1 MVNRLARR
9 GGLSPGSEL
18 YGRAFENWVFHELS
32 ACQGPKGPVRRASEA
47 ENGIEIADL
56 TVTGQSSHK
65 SDVHP
70 GATWGLRAD
79 DVLMQVKTCGAGR
92 TDATR
97 RRPRRGPDRAG
108 RSPRL
113 TPVRFPPDTTPI
125 GSSMPGQRFSSVF
138 VCLGLAFAAAG
149 SGAAR
154 PAPAA
159 EAPGQPGPSGG
170 WQRQLL
176 DRYCV
181 TCHNGRLRTAGLALD
196 EHDVAAVA
204 GAPAVWETV
213 VRKLRAGAMPPM
225 PRPRPDAA
233 AYERFVG
240 WLEAELDRAAAA
252 NPDPGRTEAFHRLN
266 RTEYHHAVRDL
277 LDVEID
283 VAELLPADGASYGFD
298 NIAGVLGVS
307 PTLIERYLAAA
318 RKISRIAVGR
328 PAPSAT
334 AEVFRLA
341 SDLPQDDWVAG
352 MPFGTRGGGAFRHTF
367 PEDADYDFRV
377 RLARN
382 AGDDLAVFEAPH
394 TLEVSLDG
402 ALARTFTVGG
412 PPPDAPRDSDE
423 YRAWRDRQRT
433 IDGDWAF
440 RLPVGAGPRELRVTF
455 VRKTAA
461 YPETLRQ
468 PYLRPYTSITGGD
481 TRVQPYLGSVTVTG
495 PFAAGGGPPA
505 EDPPSR
511 RRIFVC
517 RPDGDADA
525 EAAGAACAR
534 RILSGLARRAY
545 RRPVTAADLAVLLRF
560 FDDGRRE
567 GGFDA
572 GIEMALRWLL
582 ASPEFVLRVERD
594 PAGAEPGSSYAISG
608 LELASRLSFF
618 LWSSIPD
625 DELLDLAV
633 EGRLREPDVLE
644 GQVRRMLADER
655 ARALVTS
662 FASQWLHLRNVPA
675 VAPDE
680 DRFPDVGEGL
690 RQAMRRETEL
700 FVESVFREDRN
711 VLDLLTADYTFVNE
725 RLARHYGMPRIYG
738 DHFRRVPLAGEARR
752 GLLGH
757 ASILSVTSYPNR
769 TSPVLRGK
777 WVLENL
783 LGTPPALPPPDV
795 PALEET
801 TGSGEALSMR
811 EATERHRASPACAS
825 CHRLMDPPG
834 FALEQFDAVGRFR
847 TRSAANTP
855 IDASGELPGGV
866 RFDGAAG
873 LRAALVRDPGRFA
886 GTLTEKLLTYALGRG
901 LEPYDAPA
909 VRAIV
914 RAAARDGYR
923 FSSLVVGI
931 VESAPFRMRRAE
943 S

>member
-1 MVNRLARR
+1 MVKPPAHKPVPRRRRVELLLCGMLA
-9 GGLSPGSEL
+9 
-18 YGRAFENWVFHELS
+18 VFWM
-32 ACQGPKGPVRRASEA
+32 
-47 ENGIEIADL
+47 
-56 TVTGQSSHK
+56 
-65 SDVHP
+65 
-70 GATWGLRAD
+70 ATA
-79 DVLMQVKTCGAGR
+79 
-92 TDATR
+92 ATR
-97 RRPRRGPDRAG
+97 
-108 RSPRL
+108 
-113 TPVRFPPDTTPI
+113 
-125 GSSMPGQRFSSVF
+125 
-138 VCLGLAFAAAG
+138 
-149 SGAAR
+149 
-154 PAPAA
+154 AA
-159 EAPGQPGPSGG
+159 EPTVPEAGASAQRQQASADG
-170 WQRQLL
+170 WQRALL

-181 TCHNGRLRTAGLALD
+181 ACHNERLRTADLTLD
-196 EHDVAAVA
+196 THDVTRIAD
-204 GAPAVWETV
+204 APDIWETV
-213 VRKLRAGAMPPM
+213 ARKLRAGAMPPL
-225 PRPRPDAA
+225 PRTRPDAA
-233 AYERFVG
+233 TYDRFVG

-252 NPDPGRTEAFHRLN
+252 HPNPGRTEAFHRLN

-277 LDVEID
+277 LDLEID
-283 VAELLPADGASYGFD
+283 VTELLPADGASYGFD

-307 PTLIERYLAAA
+307 PTLLERYLAAA
-318 RKISRIAVGR
+318 RKISRVAVGR

-352 MPFGTRGGGAFRHTF
+352 MPFGTRGGGAFRHVF
-367 PEDADYDFRV
+367 PEDADYVFRI

-382 AGDDLAVFEAPH
+382 AGDNLAVFEAPH
-394 TLEVSLDG
+394 ALEASLDG
-402 ALARTFTVGG
+402 ALVRTFTVGG
-412 PPPDAPRDSDE
+412 PPPADAPPDSDA
-423 YRAWRDRQRT
+423 YRAWRDRQRA
-433 IDGDWAF
+433 IDSDWEF
-440 RLPVGAGPRELRVTF
+440 RLPVKAGPHDLRVTF

-495 PFAAGGGPPA
+495 PFASSGGAPV
-505 EDPPSR
+505 EETPSR

-517 RPDGDADA
+517 RP
-525 EAAGAACAR
+525 AGAADADQTECAG
-534 RILSGLARRAY
+534 RILSNLARRAY
-545 RRPVTAADLAVLLRF
+545 RRPVADADLDVLLGF
-560 FDDGRRE
+560 FEEGRRE
-567 GGFDA
+567 AGFDA

-594 PAGAEPGSSYAISG
+594 PVGVAPGAHYAISD

-625 DELLDLAV
+625 DELLDLAAAR
-633 EGRLREPDVLE
+633 RLRDPAVLE
-644 GQVRRMLADER
+644 QQTRRMLVDER

-662 FASQWLHLRNVPA
+662 FASQWLYLRNVPA
-675 VAPDE
+675 VVPDE

-700 FVESVFREDRN
+700 FVESVFREDRD

-738 DHFRRVPLAGEARR
+738 SHFRRVPVATEARR

-757 ASILSVTSYPNR
+757 ASILAVTSYPNR

-801 TGSGEALSMR
+801 TDSGEALSMR
-811 EATERHRASPACAS
+811 EATERHRANPVCAS

-834 FALEQFDAVGRFR
+834 FALEQFDAVGRLR
-847 TRSAANTP
+847 TRTAANTP
-855 IDASGELPGGV
+855 IDATGELPDGT

-873 LRAALVRDPGRFA
+873 LREALVSRPERFV
-886 GTLTEKLLTYALGRG
+886 GTLTEKLMTYALGRG
-901 LEPYDAPA
+901 LEHYDAPA
-909 VRAIV
+909 IRAIT
-914 RAAARDGYR
+914 REAAASDYR
-923 FSSLVVGI
+923 FSSLIVGI
-931 VESAPFRMRRAE
+931 VKSMPFRMRRAE

>member
-1 MVNRLARR
+1 MSALRHVAALACMALA
-9 GGLSPGSEL
+9 LSVAEL
-18 YGRAFENWVFHELS
+18 
-32 ACQGPKGPVRRASEA
+32 
-47 ENGIEIADL
+47 
-56 TVTGQSSHK
+56 
-65 SDVHP
+65 
-70 GATWGLRAD
+70 
-79 DVLMQVKTCGAGR
+79 
-92 TDATR
+92 
-97 RRPRRGPDRAG
+97 
-108 RSPRL
+108 
-113 TPVRFPPDTTPI
+113 
-125 GSSMPGQRFSSVF
+125 
-138 VCLGLAFAAAG
+138 
-149 SGAAR
+149 AAR
-154 PAPAA
+154 PAFAA
-159 EAPGQPGPSGG
+159 EAGAQPGPPAG
-170 WQRQLL
+170 WQRELL

-181 TCHNGRLRTAGLALD
+181 TCHNGRMRTAGLALD

-204 GAPAVWETV
+204 AAPAVWETV
-213 VRKLRAGAMPPM
+213 VRKLRAGAMPPS

-233 AYERFVG
+233 SYDRFVG
-240 WLEAELDRAAAA
+240 WLEAELDRHAAA

-277 LDVEID
+277 LDLEID

-307 PTLIERYLAAA
+307 PTLLERYLAAA
-318 RKISRIAVGR
+318 RKIARVAVGR

-367 PEDADYDFRV
+367 PEDAEYDFRV
-377 RLARN
+377 TLARN
-382 AGDDLAVFEAPH
+382 AGDNLGVFEVPH
-394 TLEVSLDG
+394 TVEVSLDG
-402 ALARTFTVGG
+402 VLVRTFLVGG
-412 PPPDAPRDSDE
+412 PPPDGPRDGDE
-423 YRAWRDRQRT
+423 RRAWRDRQRN
-433 IDGDWAF
+433 IDRDWEF

-495 PFAAGGGPPA
+495 PFAAAGGPPT
-505 EDPPSR
+505 EETPSR
-511 RRIFVC
+511 RRIFAC
-517 RPDGDADA
+517 RP
-525 EAAGAACAR
+525 AAGAAEAEETACAR
-534 RILSGLARRAY
+534 RIVSALARRAY
-545 RRPVTAADLAVLLRF
+545 RRPVTPADLDVLLGF
-560 FDDGRRE
+560 FDQGRGE
-567 GGFDA
+567 AGFDA
-572 GIEMALRWLL
+572 GVEMALRWLL

-594 PAGAEPGSSYAISG
+594 PTGVAAGEGYAVSD

-625 DELLDLAV
+625 NELLDLA
-633 EGRLREPDVLE
+633 EAGRLREPAVLE
-644 GQVRRMLADER
+644 AQARRMLADER
-655 ARALVTS
+655 SRALVTS
-662 FASQWLHLRNVPA
+662 FASQWLYLRNVPA
-675 VAPDE
+675 VVPDE

-700 FVESVFREDRN
+700 LVESVFREDRN
-711 VLDLLTADYTFVNE
+711 VRDLLTADYTFVNE
-725 RLARHYGMPRIYG
+725 RLARHYGMPGVYG
-738 DHFRRVPLAGEARR
+738 SHFRRVPVTHEARR

-801 TGSGEALSMR
+801 TGTGEALSMR
-811 EATERHRASPACAS
+811 EATERHRANPVCAS

-847 TRSAANTP
+847 TRSAAGTP
-855 IDASGELPGGV
+855 IDATGELPDGT

-873 LRAALVRDPGRFA
+873 LREALAGRPERFV

-901 LEPYDAPA
+901 LEHYDAPA
-909 VRAIV
+909 VRAIT
-914 RAAARDGYR
+914 RGAAEDGYR

>member
-1 MVNRLARR
+1 MSASRHVAALACVA
-9 GGLSPGSEL
+9 LIL
-18 YGRAFENWVFHELS
+18 
-32 ACQGPKGPVRRASEA
+32 
-47 ENGIEIADL
+47 
-56 TVTGQSSHK
+56 
-65 SDVHP
+65 
-70 GATWGLRAD
+70 
-79 DVLMQVKTCGAGR
+79 
-92 TDATR
+92 
-97 RRPRRGPDRAG
+97 
-108 RSPRL
+108 
-113 TPVRFPPDTTPI
+113 
-125 GSSMPGQRFSSVF
+125 
-138 VCLGLAFAAAG
+138 AAG
-149 SGAAR
+149 IGGAR
-154 PAPAA
+154 PALAGEPA
-159 EAPGQPGPSGG
+159 GQPDPPGG
-170 WQRQLL
+170 WQRELL

-181 TCHNGRLRTAGLALD
+181 TCHNGRMRTAGLALD
-196 EHDVAAVA
+196 EHDVAAVGA
-204 GAPAVWETV
+204 APAVWETV
-213 VRKLRAGAMPPM
+213 VRKLRAGAMPPA

-233 AYERFVG
+233 TYDRFVG
-240 WLEAELDRAAAA
+240 WLETELDRHAAA

-277 LDVEID
+277 LDLEID

-307 PTLIERYLAAA
+307 PTLLERYLAAA
-318 RKISRIAVGR
+318 RKLARVAVGR

-367 PEDADYDFRV
+367 PEDAEYEIRV

-382 AGDDLAVFEAPH
+382 AGDDLAVFEVPH

-402 ALARTFTVGG
+402 DLVRTFTVGG
-412 PPPDAPRDSDE
+412 PSPDAPRDSDE
-423 YRAWRDRQRT
+423 YRAWRGRQRT
-433 IDGDWAF
+433 VDRDWEF
-440 RLPVGAGPRELRVTF
+440 RLPVSAGPHELRATF

-468 PYLRPYTSITGGD
+468 PFLRPYTSITGGD

-495 PFAAGGGPPA
+495 PFAPTGGLPAGDGSPTASGRGLPARGGSPPAGVGFPAGDGSPAATGGGPAVGGGSLAALGGPSA
-505 EDPPSR
+505 GDTPSR
-511 RRIFVC
+511 RRIFSC
-517 RPDGDADA
+517 RPSADA
-525 EAAGAACAR
+525 AEAEQAACAR
-534 RILSGLARRAY
+534 RVLSGLARRAY
-545 RRPVTAADLAVLLRF
+545 RRPVTPADLDVLVGF
-560 FDDGRRE
+560 FDAGRRE

-572 GIEMALRWLL
+572 GVEMALRWLL

-594 PAGAEPGSSYAISG
+594 PAGVAAGESYAVSG

-625 DELLDLAV
+625 DELLDLAAA
-633 EGRLREPDVLE
+633 GRLRDRAVLE
-644 GQVRRMLADER
+644 AQARRMLADER
-655 ARALVTS
+655 SRALVTS
-662 FASQWLHLRNVPA
+662 FASQWLYLRNVPA
-675 VAPDE
+675 VVPDE

-700 FVESVFREDRN
+700 FVESVFREDRS

-725 RLARHYGMPRIYG
+725 RLARHYGMPGVYG
-738 DHFRRVPLAGEARR
+738 NHFRRVPVAHEARR

-811 EATERHRASPACAS
+811 EATERHRANPVCAS

-847 TRSAANTP
+847 TRSAAGTP
-855 IDASGELPGGV
+855 IDASGELPDGT

-873 LRAALVRDPGRFA
+873 LREALVGRPERFV

-901 LEPYDAPA
+901 LEHYDAPA
-909 VRAIV
+909 VRAV
-914 RAAARDGYR
+914 TRAAAEDGYR

-931 VESAPFRMRRAE
+931 VETAPFRMRRAE
-943 S
+943 P

>member
-1 MVNRLARR
+1 M
-9 GGLSPGSEL
+9 
-18 YGRAFENWVFHELS
+18 
-32 ACQGPKGPVRRASEA
+32 
-47 ENGIEIADL
+47 
-56 TVTGQSSHK
+56 
-65 SDVHP
+65 
-70 GATWGLRAD
+70 
-79 DVLMQVKTCGAGR
+79 
-92 TDATR
+92 
-97 RRPRRGPDRAG
+97 
-108 RSPRL
+108 
-113 TPVRFPPDTTPI
+113 
-125 GSSMPGQRFSSVF
+125 
-138 VCLGLAFAAAG
+138 
-149 SGAAR
+149 
-154 PAPAA
+154 
-159 EAPGQPGPSGG
+159 
-170 WQRQLL
+170 
-176 DRYCV
+176 
-181 TCHNGRLRTAGLALD
+181 TCHNGRMRTAGLALD

-204 GAPAVWETV
+204 AAPAVWETV
-213 VRKLRAGAMPPM
+213 VRKLRAGAMPPS

-233 AYERFVG
+233 AYDRFVG
-240 WLEAELDRAAAA
+240 WLEAELDRHAAA

-277 LDVEID
+277 LDLEID

-307 PTLIERYLAAA
+307 PTLLERYLAAA
-318 RKISRIAVGR
+318 RKIARVAVGR

-367 PEDADYDFRV
+367 PEDAEYDFRV
-377 RLARN
+377 TLARN
-382 AGDDLAVFEAPH
+382 AGDNLAVFEVPH
-394 TLEVSLDG
+394 TVEVSLDG
-402 ALARTFTVGG
+402 VLVRTFVAGG
-412 PPPDAPRDSDE
+412 PPPDGPRDGDE
-423 YRAWRDRQRT
+423 RRAWRDRQRS
-433 IDGDWAF
+433 IDRDWEF

-495 PFAAGGGPPA
+495 PFAAAGGPPT
-505 EDPPSR
+505 EETPSR
-511 RRIFVC
+511 WRIFAC
-517 RPDGDADA
+517 RP
-525 EAAGAACAR
+525 AAGADEAEETACAR
-534 RILSGLARRAY
+534 RIVSALARRAY
-545 RRPVTAADLAVLLRF
+545 RRPVTPADLDVLLGF
-560 FDDGRRE
+560 FDESRRE
-567 GGFDA
+567 AGFDA
-572 GIEMALRWLL
+572 GVEMALRWLL

-594 PAGAEPGSSYAISG
+594 PTGVAAGESYAVSD

-625 DELLDLAV
+625 DELLDLA
-633 EGRLREPDVLE
+633 EAGRLREPAVLE
-644 GQVRRMLADER
+644 AQARRMLADGR
-655 ARALVTS
+655 SRALVTS
-662 FASQWLHLRNVPA
+662 FASQWLYLRNVPA
-675 VAPDE
+675 VVPDE

-700 FVESVFREDRN
+700 FVESVFRDDRN

-725 RLARHYGMPRIYG
+725 RLARHYGMPGVYG
-738 DHFRRVPLAGEARR
+738 SHFRRVPVANEARR

-801 TGSGEALSMR
+801 TGTGQALSMR
-811 EATERHRASPACAS
+811 EATERHRANPVCAS

-847 TRSAANTP
+847 TRSAAGTP
-855 IDASGELPGGV
+855 IDATGELPDGT

-873 LRAALVRDPGRFA
+873 LREALAGRPDRFV

-901 LEPYDAPA
+901 LEHYDAPA
-909 VRAIV
+909 VRAIT
-914 RAAARDGYR
+914 RAAAEDGYR
-923 FSSLVVGI
+923 FSSLVVAI

>member
-1 MVNRLARR
+1 MPEQRSASVLLSLLA
-9 GGLSPGSEL
+9 L
-18 YGRAFENWVFHELS
+18 
-32 ACQGPKGPVRRASEA
+32 
-47 ENGIEIADL
+47 
-56 TVTGQSSHK
+56 
-65 SDVHP
+65 
-70 GATWGLRAD
+70 
-79 DVLMQVKTCGAGR
+79 
-92 TDATR
+92 
-97 RRPRRGPDRAG
+97 
-108 RSPRL
+108 
-113 TPVRFPPDTTPI
+113 
-125 GSSMPGQRFSSVF
+125 
-138 VCLGLAFAAAG
+138 AAAG
-149 SGAAR
+149 IGSAW
-154 PAPAA
+154 PALAA
-159 EAPGQPGPSGG
+159 EAGEQPGLSGG
-170 WQRQLL
+170 WQRELL

-181 TCHNGRLRTAGLALD
+181 TCHNGRMRTAGLALD
-196 EHDVAAVA
+196 EHDVTAVA
-204 GAPAVWETV
+204 AAPAVWETV
-213 VRKLRAGAMPPM
+213 VRKLRAGAMPPS

-240 WLEAELDRAAAA
+240 WLEAELDRHAAA

-307 PTLIERYLAAA
+307 PTLLERYLAAA
-318 RKISRIAVGR
+318 RRIARVAVGR

-367 PEDADYDFRV
+367 PEDAEYDVRV

-382 AGDDLAVFEAPH
+382 AGDDLAVFEVPH

-402 ALARTFTVGG
+402 ELVRTFTVGG
-412 PPPDAPRDSDE
+412 PPPDGPRDSDE
-423 YRAWRDRQRT
+423 YRAWRGRQRT
-433 IDGDWAF
+433 VDRDWEF
-440 RLPVGAGPRELRVTF
+440 RLPVSAGPHELQATF

-495 PFAAGGGPPA
+495 PFAAAGGIPAGDGSPAAIGRELPAGDGSSTAPARELPARDGSPAAGVGSPAGDGSPVATGGEPPAAGDVPASAGGGLPA
-505 EDPPSR
+505 NEPPSR

-517 RPDGDADA
+517 RPADGAA
-525 EAAGAACAR
+525 EAETTACAR
-534 RILSGLARRAY
+534 RIVSALARRAY
-545 RRPVTAADLAVLLRF
+545 RRPVTAADLDVLLGF
-560 FDDGRRE
+560 FDEGRRE
-567 GGFDA
+567 AGFDA
-572 GIEMALRWLL
+572 GVEMALRWLL

-594 PAGAEPGSSYAISG
+594 PAGSAAGESYAVSD

-625 DELLDLAV
+625 DELLDLA
-633 EGRLREPDVLE
+633 EAGRLRDPGVLE
-644 GQVRRMLADER
+644 AQARRMLADER
-655 ARALVTS
+655 SRALVTS
-662 FASQWLHLRNVPA
+662 FASQWLYLRNVPA
-675 VAPDE
+675 VVPDE

-711 VLDLLTADYTFVNE
+711 VVDLLTADYTFVNE
-725 RLARHYGMPRIYG
+725 RLARHYGMPGVYG
-738 DHFRRVPLAGEARR
+738 SHFRRVPVAQEARR

-801 TGSGEALSMR
+801 TGTGEALSMR
-811 EATERHRASPACAS
+811 EATERHRANPVCAS

-847 TRSAANTP
+847 TRSAAGTP
-855 IDASGELPGGV
+855 IDATGELPDGT

-873 LRAALVRDPGRFA
+873 LREALAGRPERFV

-901 LEPYDAPA
+901 LEHYDAPA
-909 VRAIV
+909 VRAIT
-914 RAAARDGYR
+914 RAAAEDGYR